1 MGFAS
6 PVRSF
11 GLARRSSRPNQVP
24 GKQLGRDLYF
34 RDRVDFSMLTHLYD
48 PNYRIINTSSRQVDT
63 IIDAG
68 ANIGLERLQFRHN
81 HPEARIVAIKLDVK
95 NFVLLRRNCGDDSQI
110 ELFNLAL
117 WSRPATLVTP
127 GVNNEAV
134 HTTAAGVGPKVEALS
149 I

>member
-1 MGFAS
+1 V
-6 PVRSF
+6 PV
-11 GLARRSSRPNQVP
+11 
-24 GKQLGRDLYF
+24 KQLGRDLYF
-34 RDRVDFSMLTHLYD
+34 RDRVDFSILTHLYD
-48 PNYRIINTSSRQVDT
+48 PNYR

-81 HPEARIVAIKLDVK
+81 HPEARNVAIKLDIK

-117 WSRPATLVTP
+117 WSGPATLATP